1 MSATRKILKDSLW
14 LTLAMMS
21 GRGVVVLSGIA
32 IARFFGAE
40 AFALFVFIHLT
51 ATSATTITMF
61 GLKSGLPR
69 FIARMQIDDSADA
82 LSHALIAMLVVL
94 LGLTIA
100 VGFMALIPPQ
110 VIGLPDP
117 QARVFLLALT
127 FSIGLN
133 NLLVGAN
140 IGLERFQTVALGTFA
155 MGAVMILGVGLA
167 IWMQISALTLM
178 AYLLATLTSVV
189 LLLPR
194 PLRAVRSRMATQAH
208 AWSRENFRAVGQ
220 YIGPMFA
227 STILTSTGIW
237 LAGRSLL
244 TDTADPN
251 AFAFFALGLQWFGLA
266 QMLSNVV
273 GKSVLAS
280 FTKTIFLQDHHSHRE
295 TLRSAI
301 LISIVGSLFVF
312 LVVYLFAGN
321 LVKLYG
327 DEFSRA
333 HGALVLFSG
342 VSVVAAPVVILNSD
356 LIARAQ
362 YTVVLYCNA
371 VWWLMIVIGAFFLSD
386 RNALSMISLIFLAY
400 FLQTS
405 LLFLVAL
412 WRSRKEK
419 RGPSE

>member
-40 AFALFVFIHLT
+40 AFALFVFIYLT

-82 LSHALIAMLVVL
+82 LSRALIAMLVVL

-133 NLLVGAN
+133 DLLVGAN

-208 AWSRENFRAVGQ
+208 AWSREDFRAVGQ
-220 YIGPMFA
+220 YIGPMFPA
-227 STILTSTGIW
+227 TVMWSTGLW

-244 TDTADPN
+244 TEGSDTA
-251 AFAFFALGLQWFGLA
+251 AFAAFALGMQWFGLA
-266 QMLSNVV
+266 QMASNVV
-273 GKSVLAS
+273 GKAVLPRLTRNVFHMDSRGTHETIRNGIALSVGGAV
-280 FTKTIFLQDHHSHRE
+280 
-295 TLRSAI
+295 
-301 LISIVGSLFVF
+301 IVFVF
-312 LVVYLFAGN
+312 
-321 LVKLYG
+321 
-327 DEFSRA
+327 
-333 HGALVLFSG
+333 
-342 VSVVAAPVVILNSD
+342 VVAAHPLILRLYGPELSHAAWPLMIFVFASVIAAPITILHSRLIAGARYGPVLWATVLWWSTVVIGSFGFGQAEVVNVTLSI
-356 LIARAQ
+356 LIGYIVQ
-362 YTVVLYCNA
+362 
-371 VWWLMIVIGAFFLSD
+371 IVILLAFHYGQRKGA
-386 RNALSMISLIFLAY
+386 
-400 FLQTS
+400 Q
-405 LLFLVAL
+405 
-412 WRSRKEK
+412 
-419 RGPSE
+419 P